1 MKQKPINILN
11 RIIPA
16 ALGYT
21 VALGSVFVLFLAV
34 QSDTSHLSAQE
45 LVKTDKRIGAYENY
59 EPFKCRSLAK
69 GLESR
74 MIDFKVVELKPFL
87 SKKVHGLDN
96 VSMLSKVD
104 AVLSRNLENPM
115 LMISSIKAS
124 STSFVNP
131 RNPEFVSE
139 ASNIQHL
146 NNKDD
151 SNEYSLSV
159 KAHMIGTNFGT
170 FELSSGLIGMNIKG
184 EYKILDKNKGIE
196 RKFMSTIPVSGFD
209 KGLYVLDVSGYN
221 NKAYALLMCAK

>member
-16 ALGYT
+16 ALGYA

-34 QSDTSHLSAQE
+34 QSDASHLSAQE
-45 LVKTDKRIGAYENY
+45 LVKTDKRIGAYEDY

-69 GLESR
+69 DLESR

-87 SKKVHGLDN
+87 SKKVYGLDN

-131 RNPEFVSE
+131 RNPELVSE
-139 ASNIQHL
+139 ASNVQHL
-146 NNKDD
+146 NKDD

-159 KAHMIGTNFGT
+159 EVHMIGTNFGT
-170 FELSSGLIGMNIKG
+170 FELSRGLIGMNIKG

-209 KGLYVLDVSGYN
+209 KGLYVLDVSEYN

>member
-1 MKQKPINILN
+1 MKQNLINITKHMT
-11 RIIPA
+11 PA
-16 ALGYT
+16 AFGYAI
-21 VALGSVFVLFLAV
+21 ALACIYMLFFVM
-34 QSDTSHLSAQE
+34 QSATLPISAE
-45 LVKTDKRIGAYENY
+45 ETAKSDKRIGAYEDY
-59 EPFKCRSLAK
+59 ESFKCRSLAED
-69 GLESR
+69 LESR
-74 MIDFKVVELKPFL
+74 MIDFKVVEFKPFL

-131 RNPEFVSE
+131 RNSELVSE
-139 ASNIQHL
+139 ASNVQHL
-146 NNKDD
+146 NKDD

-159 KAHMIGTNFGT
+159 EVHMIGTNFGT
-170 FELSSGLIGMNIKG
+170 FELSRGLIGMNIKG
-184 EYKILDKNKGIE
+184 EYKLLDKNKGIE

-209 KGLYVLDVSGYN
+209 KGLYVLDVSEYN